1 LLGCSLLCEEQE
13 PSEAGASCVVLVAL
27 MLLVLKTLLSGMMMN
42 DGHSYCCVSYEFQNA
57 TS

>member
-1 LLGCSLLCEEQE
+1 VCSLLCEEQE

-42 DGHSYCCVSYEFQNA
+42 DGHSYGCVSYEFQNA